1 MNMENNYV
9 KLSDTLS
16 AQEGNVYITIAGQNR
31 PLFEVVKI
39 SASVEKDVKEKK
51 MLGNRITQHKIIGAS
66 ISGSVTLAL
75 MNGDLLKATVAYLK
89 TGVYPSITIQL
100 KNLDQASTVGTR
112 QAALTGVI
120 FKTELISMLDSDSD
134 DIVTYDTDFTADG
147 IELLNDFVL
156 PANYR

>member
-1 MNMENNYV
+1 MDNNYV

-16 AQEGNVYITIAGQNR
+16 AQEGNVFITINGQNR

-39 SASVEKDVKEKK
+39 NANIAKDIKEKK

-66 ISGSVTLAL
+66 ISGSATLAL
-75 MNGDLLKATVAYLK
+75 MNGDLLKATVDYLK
-89 TGVYPSITIQL
+89 TGVYPPITIQL

-120 FKTELISMLDSDSD
+120 FNTDLISMLDSDSD

-147 IELLNDFVL
+147 IELLSDFGL
-156 PANYR
+156 PANYK